1 MLMVNKVAVC
11 KGLYVFNCYWMIE
24 KKSYTKRED
33 LHFLCGQICAC
44 FLQPALKWHVSVENT
59 KISIFYS

>member
-11 KGLYVFNCYWMIE
+11 KRLYVFNCYLMIG
-24 KKSYTKRED
+24 KKSHIKRQV

-44 FLQPALKWHVSVENT
+44 YLQPALKWHVSVENT
-59 KISIFYS
+59 KISISL